1 MKKCGNCMHRCFG
14 SMFGIDYCLDYEMAV
29 TEEDEIAA
37 ANDCPRYEEGVPSC
51 LEDEYYCP
59 SSTAGDYGPGNPWDA
74 PGMSI
79 HDFI

>member
-1 MKKCGNCMHRCFG
+1 MRKCSNCKNRWFHSWGGF
-14 SMFGIDYCLDYEMAV
+14 DYCIDYEMACTEEEYIKNAADCPQYELE
-29 TEEDEIAA
+29 TEED
-37 ANDCPRYEEGVPSC
+37 REE
-51 LEDEYYCP
+51 YTP